1 VNDPLPRP
9 GDRLALVLIVALI
22 VGIAVTCWA
31 AG

>member
-1 VNDPLPRP
+1 VMPRP
-9 GDRLALVLIVALI
+9 GDRIALVLIVALI